1 MPAILYYKKNSEIS
15 HSDISE
21 FSLRFLADSNRRTR
35 FCRPLTKPLIQGTI
49 FLVCGCKG
57 STNFEITNY
66 PQQFFF
72 VLFFFTPHSLRFFSS
87 ISFSS
92 QPLTQLSQGF
102 LFSRVRRKKR
112 KIPYIIRAIQS
123 TTSTPTT
130 HSCQLI
136 IQIILQSDKR
146 QRIQAKPIP

>member
-1 MPAILYYKKNSEIS
+1 M
-15 HSDISE
+15 
-21 FSLRFLADSNRRTR
+21 RFLADSNRRTR

-72 VLFFFTPHSLRFFSS
+72 VLFFFTLHSLRFFS
-87 ISFSS
+87 ISSLNS
-92 QPLTQLSQGF
+92 QPLTQLSQGS
-102 LFSRVRRKKR
+102 LFFCVRRKKR
-112 KIPYIIRAIQS
+112 KIPYTNRAIQS

-130 HSCQLI
+130 HSCQLF
-136 IQIILQSDKR
+136 IQIILQSDKPQTIR
-146 QRIQAKPIP
+146 AMPAP